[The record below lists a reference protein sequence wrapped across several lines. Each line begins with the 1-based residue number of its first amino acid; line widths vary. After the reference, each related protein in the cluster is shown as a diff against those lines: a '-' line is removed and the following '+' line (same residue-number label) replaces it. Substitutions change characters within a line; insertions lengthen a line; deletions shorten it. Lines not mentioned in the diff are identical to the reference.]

1 MSDFGIQLTKYTR
14 GLLTQIGQMQ
24 EACELE
30 VEQSILDGSLITG
43 SVGLPRDTL
52 FLRES
57 WKWKRRGGR
66 SQFASDC
73 AYAEVIEYGD
83 RGYWKE
89 EGTKRPE
96 DLAHTHERTGQTGS
110 VGDTVAGW
118 PAIVA
123 HYAAEFKMRG
133 SGGQNLTGLGSAG
146 DDDE

>member
-1 MSDFGIQLTKYTR
+1 MEAFGVQLTKFAAKITSQL
-14 GLLTQIGQMQ
+14 GQIQ

-30 VEQSILDGSLITG
+30 VQESILDGSLITG
-43 SVGLPRDTL
+43 SVGLPQDTH

-57 WKWKRRGGR
+57 YKWKRQGGGR
-66 SQFASDC
+66 AQFTSDC

-96 DLAHTHERTGQTGS
+96 DRPHTHERTGQTGS

-123 HYAAEFKMRG
+123 YYAAQGAK
-133 SGGQNLTGLGSAG
+133 QNLTGLGSAG
-146 DDDE
+146 GDDE

>member
-1 MSDFGIQLTKYTR
+1 MSSFGIQLTKFAAK
-14 GLLTQIGQMQ
+14 LTSQAGQLQ

-57 WKWKRRGGR
+57 WTWKRRGGGR
-66 SQFASDC
+66 AQFTSDC

-110 VGDTVAGW
+110 VGTTVAGW

-123 HYAAEFKMRG
+123 AYAAQGAK
-133 SGGQNLTGLGSAG
+133 QNLIGGGSAG
-146 DDDE
+146 SDDE